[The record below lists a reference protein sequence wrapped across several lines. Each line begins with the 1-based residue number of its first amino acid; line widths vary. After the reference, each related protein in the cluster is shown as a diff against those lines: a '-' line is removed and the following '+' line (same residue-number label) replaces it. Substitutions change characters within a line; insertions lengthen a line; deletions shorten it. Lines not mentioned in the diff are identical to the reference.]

1 MTEQNQANRL
11 EESSPPWWQRVLIGR
26 RPKRTLIRLVI
37 LIGVS
42 FFVFKV
48 VLLPI
53 RIEGISMAPTYQ
65 SGGVNFLNRMPYWFD
80 KPQRGDVV
88 GIKITGIHVMY
99 LKRVVGLPGERIAI
113 RDGVVLINGEPLDE
127 PYVRFPKAPWKR
139 PEVLLGQDEYFVAG
153 DNRQMRMEDHTLPK
167 VAARRIVGKVLY

>member
-1 MTEQNQANRL
+1 VPSLGNRF
-11 EESSPPWWQRVLIGR
+11 EESSPPWWQRILIGR

-53 RIEGISMAPTYQ
+53 RIEGISMAPAYQ
-65 SGGVNFLNRMPYWFD
+65 SGGVNFLNRMPYWFG
-80 KPQRGDVV
+80 KPRRGDVV
-88 GIKITGIHVMY
+88 GIKITGPHVMY

-113 RDGVVLINGEPLDE
+113 RAGVVLINGEPLKE
-127 PYVRFPKAPWKR
+127 PYVRFPKAPWER

-153 DNRQMRMEDHTLPK
+153 DNRQMRIEDHTLRE